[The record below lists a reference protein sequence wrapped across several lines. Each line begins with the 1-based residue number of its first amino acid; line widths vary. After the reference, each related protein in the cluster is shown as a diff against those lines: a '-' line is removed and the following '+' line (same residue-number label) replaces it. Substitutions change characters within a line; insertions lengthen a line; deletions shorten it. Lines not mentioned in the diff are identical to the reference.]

1 MKPLGTNLDD
11 FLDDYN
17 SATGKSIQH
26 FFCPIL
32 HVDEDVQL
40 TRGHIVPESLGGK
53 SRVLQRAD
61 VDNGFGSFFEAEAAD
76 AIRHGLDSRPLH
88 TALGRNPED
97 TKKIVRRFRLRV
109 RFEETNQFLDAVLR
123 NKDSRPGFHVATD
136 KLQKAL
142 GRRKKQTDVMG
153 LVTAELDA
161 RSSIL
166 VTALRTSHLAWFNIC
181 GYRYVF
187 DNEGIF
193 VAWILRSF
201 YEKFIQPRRRPHRTR
216 QGSLV
221 SQQVKDEVN
230 DYCLQFA
237 NLIRP
242 LPASLVDRYP
252 EQIRRGTPDTGWFI
266 ALWDSDQIY
275 GRISIIKLGDQHL
288 GVLTPTTTDAR
299 GWALIDLAANLEF
312 QTSYGRFDAEDGI
325 FRFDPPNQQTIW
337 PAVNTDSTP
346 PISIQQAARI
356 VIDSGR
362 MNSTE

>member
-11 FLDDYN
+11 ILDDYN
-17 SATGKSIQH
+17 SATGRSFQH

-32 HVDEDVQL
+32 HVDEDVRL
-40 TRGHIVPESLGGK
+40 IRGHIVPESLGGK

-88 TALGRNPED
+88 AAFGRNPEE
-97 TKKIVRRFRLRV
+97 TKKVARRFKFRV
-109 RFEETNQFLDAVLR
+109 RFEGTNRFLDAFLR
-123 NKDSRPGFHVATD
+123 NTDNKPRLHVAID
-136 KLQKAL
+136 KLRKAL
-142 GRRKKQTDVMG
+142 GRRNRQTDIMG
-153 LVTAELDA
+153 HVTAELDA

-193 VAWILRSF
+193 VTSILRSF
-201 YEKFIQPRRRPHRTR
+201 YEKFIQPRRRPHRTKK
-216 QGSLV
+216 GTLF
-221 SQQVKDEVN
+221 SQQVKHEVN

-242 LPASLVDRYP
+242 VPASLLERYP

-266 ALWDSDQIY
+266 ALWDGDHIY
-275 GRISIIKLGDQHL
+275 GRISIIRLGGHHL
-288 GVLTPTTTDAR
+288 GVLTPTITDAR
-299 GWALIDLAANLEF
+299 GWALIDLSANLEF
-312 QTSYGRFDAEDGI
+312 QTSYGRFNAADGI
-325 FRFDPPNQQTIW
+325 FRVDPPNQQTIW
-337 PAVNTDSTP
+337 PAVNMDPTP
-346 PISIQQAARI
+346 PISIREAARI
-356 VIDSGR
+356 IIDSGR
-362 MNSTE
+362 MGSGE